1 MDIDLS
7 IKSEALAFFSRK
19 VLTCSVK
26 IATSRSVCLPAV
38 CATELSLET
47 VSSKIPSSLK
57 ICCFKSD
64 IANSVNYF
72 FYAFNTKMWYN
83 VQAVVREIE
92 FMKTKIIYI
101 SGSEI
106 FDVADVRAAF
116 DEVRNALG
124 FGPDTV
130 LFGVPIDSD
139 DLGLENKNPENVSEV
154 PEAQPVI
161 EEIIEEVVTEPEPI
175 KKKTSKSKPETKITV
190 QETRE
195 VPEKIIPI
203 LSVLSGKK
211 DEAPIIAEESI
222 EISEPEDIE
231 QPKIHETELKSVT
244 VETITIQNPDF
255 LDDEEEIL
263 SAQTVTIE
271 EMITDEV
278 PVAQQHKTLE
288 QLFERIAPL
297 RETEEFIN
305 ITNEEPKEEVNLDFT
320 LEQLATEFAEKEDK
334 IVNTTKSESSGKIG
348 KLKNILP
355 FKKAK
360 REEPSLM
367 GDLFGWAG
375 IAANDDEFSIPGFFT
390 TSASKK

>member
-1 MDIDLS
+1 
-7 IKSEALAFFSRK
+7 
-19 VLTCSVK
+19 
-26 IATSRSVCLPAV
+26 
-38 CATELSLET
+38 
-47 VSSKIPSSLK
+47 
-57 ICCFKSD
+57 
-64 IANSVNYF
+64 
-72 FYAFNTKMWYN
+72 MWYN
-83 VQAVVREIE
+83 VKAVVREIE

-106 FDVADVRAAF
+106 FDVSDVRAAF

-139 DLGLENKNPENVSEV
+139 DLGLENKNLENVSEV
-154 PEAQPVI
+154 METKPVI
-161 EEIIEEVVTEPEPI
+161 EEIIEEVIIEPEPI
-175 KKKTSKSKPETKITV
+175 KKKTVKSKTEPEIII
-190 QETRE
+190 QETPE

-211 DEAPIIAEESI
+211 DEESTIKEESQKV
-222 EISEPEDIE
+222 SEPEVTKQHQIN
-231 QPKIHETELKSVT
+231 ETELKSVT

-255 LDDEEEIL
+255 LDEEEIL
-263 SAQTVTIE
+263 STQTVTIE

>member
-1 MDIDLS
+1 
-7 IKSEALAFFSRK
+7 
-19 VLTCSVK
+19 
-26 IATSRSVCLPAV
+26 
-38 CATELSLET
+38 
-47 VSSKIPSSLK
+47 
-57 ICCFKSD
+57 
-64 IANSVNYF
+64 
-72 FYAFNTKMWYN
+72 
-83 VQAVVREIE
+83 
-92 FMKTKIIYI
+92 MKTKIIYI

-124 FGPDTV
+124 FGSDTV

-154 PEAQPVI
+154 LEAQPVI
-161 EEIIEEVVTEPEPI
+161 EEIIEEVVIEPEPI
-175 KKKTSKSKPETKITV
+175 KKKTAKPEPEITV
-190 QETRE
+190 QETQE

-211 DEAPIIAEESI
+211 DEESTIKEESQKV
-222 EISEPEDIE
+222 SEPEVIK
-231 QPKIHETELKSVT
+231 QHQINETELKSVT

-255 LDDEEEIL
+255 LDEEEIL
-263 SAQTVTIE
+263 STQTVTIE

-305 ITNEEPKEEVNLDFT
+305 ITNEEPKEEVNIDFT